1 MEFSPPRG
9 EVFGEV
15 VDAKCFYC
23 AWYKVLAGT
32 ATQMEHTFV
41 LI

>member
-1 MEFSPPRG
+1 MEFSPPWE

-32 ATQMEHTFV
+32 TIEMEHTFV